1 MARPVQ
7 LVSLDGVSTAQTGE
21 VLQTGDRPNLVI
33 FAIAENLDPANDTI
47 ELDLEIS
54 QDMEHW
60 AKARDATGTHVMHVT
75 ETEFDDP
82 DGSGDYAAY
91 LRFEETASD
100 AIRANLVSI
109 DDNEGDDLAL
119 TVYVGGTGDSDAHT
133 FRTIE

>member
-7 LVSLDGVSTAQTGE
+7 LVSLDGVSTAQVGR
-21 VLQTGDRPNLVI
+21 VLQTGDRVNLLI
-33 FAIAENLDPANDTI
+33 FAIAENLDPGDDSI

-54 QDMEHW
+54 QDGEHW
-60 AKARDATGTHVMHVT
+60 AKARDASGTHIMRVT
-75 ETEFDDP
+75 EAEFDDP

-109 DDNEGDDLAL
+109 DDNQGDDLAL
-119 TVYVGGTGDSDAHT
+119 TVYVGATGDSDAHT